1 MRGFAAAIAGH
12 RRVLQD
18 TSPTATYT
26 CGADGQW
33 RAAGE
38 CTAAGGGSSP
48 PAGGGTAAVGVK
60 PSDPTMMTLNNGVEM
75 PLVSF
80 GFEVYDDATARRLM
94 GVAIGVGYR
103 NFFAS
108 VLANNQIGAGQ
119 GITDA
124 ATAGVPREELFICGS
139 VTQVR
144 VLGLQ
149 LQQPPA
155 RNSASFG
162 PSHSCACT

>member
-1 MRGFAAAIAGH
+1 
-12 RRVLQD
+12 
-18 TSPTATYT
+18 
-26 CGADGQW
+26 
-33 RAAGE
+33 
-38 CTAAGGGSSP
+38 
-48 PAGGGTAAVGVK
+48 
-60 PSDPTMMTLNNGVEM
+60 MTLNNGVEM